1 MLGMGRKSRQLV
13 GLDIGSS
20 SIKAVEL
27 KSTKSGY
34 ELVSFGMETL
44 APDTVVD
51 GAIMD
56 APQVANAISKI
67 FDAQRIKT
75 KNVATSVSGHSVI
88 VKRVPLPLM
97 TEDEL
102 YDRIPS
108 EASQHIPFDI
118 ADVNL
123 SYQLLESMDSQMD
136 VLLVAVKKDKILN
149 HTNVLAQ
156 AGKTPVVVD
165 IDAFGLQN
173 CFEVNY
179 EPDAGQ
185 TVALLNIGA
194 SVMNINIVRG
204 GGGNQY
210 TDALQKELDLSF
222 EDAER
227 LKRGDSLPS
236 VTDEQK
242 QQILRSVSDILTLE
256 IQKTFDFFRATAS
269 GENIQRIVVAGGTAR
284 VPGLV
289 DLLREEFA
297 MPVEELNPFRKVS
310 IDPGKHSDDQ
320 IREMAPRLAIAAGA
334 AMPAVF
340 IGAGLVLGALVLGF
354 FYYTWQQQLNKENAE
369 IKRLTAQKT
378 ELEQTKQQVEA
389 FEKQKV
395 VLQQRVSTIE
405 QLQRD
410 RTGGQELLDMVA
422 NTVSRTE
429 NLWLTEM
436 VRKGSTLSMEGTSAS
451 VNAVANFIT
460 ALKRS
465 GYFQKVEIKETKQD
479 EKNTAVQSF
488 GFQISAE
495 ITPPNAAQARPANTP
510 APAAAAKAPAKK
522 G

>member
-1 MLGMGRKSRQLV
+1 MLGIGKKSRQLV

-34 ELVSFGMETL
+34 ELVSFGMESL

-67 FDAQRIKT
+67 FDAQRVKT

-97 TEDEL
+97 TEEEL

-108 EASQHIPFDI
+108 EAGQHIPFDI

-136 VLLVAVKKDKILN
+136 VLL
-149 HTNVLAQ
+149 
-156 AGKTPVVVD
+156 VVVD

-204 GGGNQY
+204 GVPLFTRDVSVGGNQY

-297 MPVEELNPFRKVS
+297 MPVEELNPFRKVL

-320 IREMAPRLAIAAGA
+320 IREMAPRLAIA
-334 AMPAVF
+334 V
-340 IGAGLVLGALVLGF
+340 GLAL
-354 FYYTWQQQLNKENAE
+354 
-369 IKRLTAQKT
+369 
-378 ELEQTKQQVEA
+378 
-389 FEKQKV
+389 
-395 VLQQRVSTIE
+395 
-405 QLQRD
+405 
-410 RTGGQELLDMVA
+410 
-422 NTVSRTE
+422 
-429 NLWLTEM
+429 
-436 VRKGSTLSMEGTSAS
+436 
-451 VNAVANFIT
+451 
-460 ALKRS
+460 RS
-465 GYFQKVEIKETKQD
+465 FD
-479 EKNTAVQSF
+479 
-488 GFQISAE
+488 
-495 ITPPNAAQARPANTP
+495 
-510 APAAAAKAPAKK
+510 
-522 G
+522 

>member
-1 MLGMGRKSRQLV
+1 MSLFGGKSRQLV

-27 KSTKSGY
+27 KATKGGY
-34 ELVSFGMETL
+34 ELVSFGTEHL
-44 APDTVVD
+44 AQDTVVD

-56 APQVANAISKI
+56 APQVANAIGKI

-123 SYQLLESMDSQMD
+123 SYQLLESMDAQMD

-179 EPDAGQ
+179 DPDAGQ
-185 TVALLNIGA
+185 VVALLNVGA

-204 GGGNQY
+204 WTPLFTRDVSVGGNQY

-222 EDAER
+222 EDAEK
-227 LKRGDSLPS
+227 LKMGGTLAGVSE
-236 VTDEQK
+236 EQRTA
-242 QQILRSVSDILTLE
+242 ILRSVSDILILE

-269 GENIQRIVVAGGTAR
+269 GENIRRIFLGGGTTR
-284 VPGLV
+284 VPGLL
-289 DLLREEFA
+289 DLLKEEFA
-297 MPVEELNPFRKVS
+297 MPVEELYPFRKIAINS
-310 IDPGKHSDDQ
+310 GRHDENQ
-320 IREMAPRLAIAAGA
+320 LRELAPRLAIAVG
-334 AMPAVF
+334 PA
-340 IGAGLVLGALVLGF
+340 L
-354 FYYTWQQQLNKENAE
+354 
-369 IKRLTAQKT
+369 
-378 ELEQTKQQVEA
+378 
-389 FEKQKV
+389 
-395 VLQQRVSTIE
+395 
-405 QLQRD
+405 
-410 RTGGQELLDMVA
+410 M
-422 NTVSRTE
+422 
-429 NLWLTEM
+429 
-436 VRKGSTLSMEGTSAS
+436 
-451 VNAVANFIT
+451 
-460 ALKRS
+460 
-465 GYFQKVEIKETKQD
+465 
-479 EKNTAVQSF
+479 SF
-488 GFQISAE
+488 D
-495 ITPPNAAQARPANTP
+495 TP
-510 APAAAAKAPAKK
+510 
-522 G
+522 

>member
-1 MLGMGRKSRQLV
+1 MSLFGGKSKQLV

-20 SIKAVEL
+20 SIKSVEL
-27 KSTKSGY
+27 KSTKAGS
-34 ELVSFGMETL
+34 ELVSFGMESL

-56 APQVANAISKI
+56 APQVANAIGRI
-67 FDAQRIKT
+67 FDSSSVKT

-97 TEDEL
+97 TEEEL

-165 IDAFGLQN
+165 IDAFALQN

-204 GGGNQY
+204 GIPLFTRDVSVGGNQY

-227 LKRGDSLPS
+227 LKKGDTLPS

-269 GENIQRIVVAGGTAR
+269 GENIQRILVAGGTAR

-297 MPVEELNPFRKVS
+297 MPVEELNPFRKVL
-310 IDPGKHSDDQ
+310 INPGRHSDDQ
-320 IREMAPRLAIAAGA
+320 IREMAPRLVV
-334 AMPAVF
+334 AV
-340 IGAGLVLGALVLGF
+340 GLAL
-354 FYYTWQQQLNKENAE
+354 
-369 IKRLTAQKT
+369 
-378 ELEQTKQQVEA
+378 
-389 FEKQKV
+389 
-395 VLQQRVSTIE
+395 
-405 QLQRD
+405 
-410 RTGGQELLDMVA
+410 
-422 NTVSRTE
+422 
-429 NLWLTEM
+429 
-436 VRKGSTLSMEGTSAS
+436 
-451 VNAVANFIT
+451 
-460 ALKRS
+460 RS
-465 GYFQKVEIKETKQD
+465 FD
-479 EKNTAVQSF
+479 
-488 GFQISAE
+488 
-495 ITPPNAAQARPANTP
+495 
-510 APAAAAKAPAKK
+510 
-522 G
+522 